1 MKTLKIISMV
11 VLAMV
16 IIVAIVII
24 MQPEKPHIEKF
35 IVINAPAAS
44 IFPEVSNHQNFNVW
58 SPWTKMDPVVNQA
71 FEGAKANVSSK
82 MAWEAS
88 KTGIRSQRIEEIE
101 ENKRVKCAMTFNG
114 YDGKFY
120 SEFRLTP
127 EVDGTRVTW
136 TYDGHNVGLK
146 GKAIWVF
153 AGSVLSG
160 QYEQGLRDLK
170 HLVEDKVDH

>member
-1 MKTLKIISMV
+1 MKTLKIIGIV
-11 VLAMV
+11 VLAIV
-16 IIVAIVII
+16 IIVAIVIV

-35 IVINAPAAS
+35 IVINAPATS
-44 IFPEVSNHQNFNVW
+44 IFPEVSNHKNFNIW
-58 SPWTKMDPVVNQA
+58 SPWTKMDPLVNKP

-82 MAWEAS
+82 MVWEAA

-127 EVDGTRVTW
+127 EGDGTRVTW
-136 TYDGHNVGLK
+136 TYDGQNVGLK

-160 QYEQGLRDLK
+160 QYQQGLIDLK
-170 HLVEDKVDH
+170 QLVEAKIDH